1 MVMVFFFMD
10 YRKHIYLFILLL
22 VALTPSSPRA
32 ETTLT
37 LAADSNIYNRYTQFL
52 AEKKQHAEDV
62 TDLKLPVANRPI
74 AEIVLVQQALKAAG
88 LPVTIQ
94 FIITPNA
101 ARDIAF
107 VKDGTALMAGH
118 TVFATDLSED
128 LYSTEAIIPINSFT
142 KGIYTTPENNRLL
155 QIKNL
160 DELQQFRA
168 ISSTAWTADWM
179 TLQEMDLA
187 NMYSAPTYESMI
199 KMVAEGRGDFAL
211 LEFPPQKDLGLTLF
225 GISLIPVPGLK
236 VGIKNSRHFVVS
248 KRHPD
253 GRKIFMAL
261 EQGLQIL
268 KKQGRIDRYMREV
281 GFYNQWVKDWKLI
294 NPTTQ

>member
-1 MVMVFFFMD
+1 MVFFFMD